1 MLKITDQVA
10 IPESE
15 LTMTAIRAS
24 GPGGQNVNKVAT
36 AIHLRFDIANSTAL
50 DASVKE
56 RLLAIGDTRIS
67 ADGVVNIKA
76 QQWRSQEKNRD
87 EALRRLADLIRPA
100 LTAPRVRKKTKPS
113 RQAREKRLDD
123 KGRRSKVKRRRGR
136 VGDYDN

>member
-50 DASVKE
+50 DASGKE
-56 RLLAIGDTRIS
+56 PGRGIAAPCRPDSPGIDCAPG
-67 ADGVVNIKA
+67 
-76 QQWRSQEKNRD
+76 SQED
-87 EALRRLADLIRPA
+87 ETEPA
-100 LTAPRVRKKTKPS
+100 GA
-113 RQAREKRLDD
+113 
-123 KGRRSKVKRRRGR
+123 
-136 VGDYDN
+136 